1 MTTMPAKHV
10 ATSDG
15 RDQKKG
21 QCCIMHEAE
30 SSVSA
35 VQSMKLLRELLLM
48 TENNGQIIFLVSFS
62 AAVQP
67 LHGGWRY

>member
-21 QCCIMHEAE
+21 QYCIMHE
-30 SSVSA
+30 SRKQCWCSA
-35 VQSMKLLRELLLM
+35 KHEVAMRALADDCK
-48 TENNGQIIFLVSFS
+48 
-62 AAVQP
+62 
-67 LHGGWRY
+67 

>member
-21 QCCIMHEAE
+21 QYCIMHE
-30 SSVSA
+30 SRKHCQCSA
-35 VQSMKLLRELLLM
+35 KDEIATRTL
-48 TENNGQIIFLVSFS
+48 
-62 AAVQP
+62 AA
-67 LHGGWRY
+67 